1 MDYAQT
7 VEFLYTQLPMF
18 SKIGQAA
25 FKKDL
30 TNTIKLCSFLGNPQ
44 EHIKTIHIAGTN
56 GKGSTAHALASIFQS
71 AGYKTGLYTSPHIVD
86 FRERIKINGQ
96 LCSEQFVIET
106 IDLLK
111 PMIAEIQPSFFEITV
126 AMAFYYFAK
135 QKVDLAII
143 ETGLGGR
150 LDSTNIIQPML
161 SIITNISYD
170 HQAILG
176 NTLSEIANEK
186 AGIIK
191 YKTPTIIGRNQP
203 EIRSVFEA
211 KANYEN
217 APLFFADELVQVDKY
232 ELRDILL
239 EINFKI
245 KDTAEKEIISTDLNA
260 IYQIENIKTVLA
272 SMLVYNQFYEAIPF
286 EKIKTGLLNV
296 QQQTNFGGRWQVIS
310 SEPKIVV
317 DVGHN
322 EDGIVKIIE
331 QLKLEKYQHL
341 HLIYS
346 AVKDKDVDKII
357 RLLPTNATFYLTE
370 AKLERK
376 MPVEI
381 LQEKSNGYNLQNK
394 GYKNATLA
402 LQAAKQNASKLD
414 LILVVGSFFILEEI
428 L

>member
-56 GKGSTAHALASIFQS
+56 GKGSTAHALASIFKS

-135 QKVDLAII
+135 QKVDIAII

-357 RLLPTNATFYLTE
+357 RLLPTNATYYLTE

-381 LQEKSNGYNLQNK
+381 LQEKFNGYNLQNK